1 MEKKMKHSE
10 NLVQLFDRLN
20 ELKYLFHY
28 GQKII
33 PIIQS
38 LIDFMKD
45 TVPML
50 ENINTSISDSAS
62 KIPKAQNQI
71 HDVTSATEMATIEI
85 MDIVDIISS
94 DITKIEELINILI
107 KKEERRKELFG
118 RLKGILNDNRQGL
131 ELLEELDK
139 ESSSAES
146 LSQILSLVQKTKSDA
161 YNITVALQVQ
171 DITTQQLAAV
181 NHLITSVQLRL
192 SNLVHEIDEN
202 DVEVKDKPEIII
214 PDEETFNA
222 EAKYD
227 KDSSRQQLA
236 DQLLNKTSQDEI
248 DKLFS

>member
-1 MEKKMKHSE
+1 MKHSE

-85 MDIVDIISS
+85 MDIVDVISS
-94 DITKIEELINILI
+94 DITKIEDDIKGLITR
-107 KKEERRKELFG
+107 EENRKELYTKLKIMFG
-118 RLKGILNDNRQGL
+118 DNNKGVEIVEAL
-131 ELLEELDK
+131 EK
-139 ESSSAES
+139 ESASFNQ
-146 LSQILSLVQKTKSDA
+146 LSQILSNIQKTKGDA
-161 YNITVALQVQ
+161 YNITIALQVQ

-181 NHLITSVQLRL
+181 NHLITSVQQRL
-192 SNLVHEIDEN
+192 SNLVLEIDTN
-202 DVEVKDKPEIII
+202 DLEVKEKQPEIII

-227 KDSSRQQLA
+227 KDGSRQKLA

-248 DKLFS
+248 DKLFR

>member
-1 MEKKMKHSE
+1 MKHSE

-85 MDIVDIISS
+85 MDIVDVISS
-94 DITKIEELINILI
+94 DITKIEEVMKVLIS
-107 KKEERRKELFG
+107 KEEKKKELFAQL
-118 RLKGILNDNRQGL
+118 RNILSGNQQGL
-131 ELLEELDK
+131 GLLEELDK
-139 ESSSAES
+139 ESSTSDA
-146 LSQILSLVQKTKSDA
+146 LNQIFSIIQKTKSDA

-181 NHLITSVQLRL
+181 NHLITSVQQRL
-192 SNLVHEIDEN
+192 SNLVHELDDN
-202 DVEVKDKPEIII
+202 DLEVKDKQEIIL

-227 KDSSRQQLA
+227 KDGSRQQLA

>member
-1 MEKKMKHSE
+1 MKHSE

-50 ENINTSISDSAS
+50 ENINSSISDSAN

-71 HDVTSATEMATIEI
+71 NNVTSATEMATIEI
-85 MDIVDIISS
+85 MDIVDVISN
-94 DITKIEELINILI
+94 DISKIENDIKILLN
-107 KKEERRKELFG
+107 KEEKKKELFTK
-118 RLKGILNDNRQGL
+118 LKIMFGNNKEGI

-139 ESSSAES
+139 ESFAFDS
-146 LSQILSLVQKTKSDA
+146 LNQILSVIQKTKSDA
-161 YNITVALQVQ
+161 YNITLALQVQ

-181 NHLITSVQLRL
+181 NHLITSVQQKL
-192 SNLVHEIDEN
+192 SNLVLEIDEN
-202 DVEVKDKPEIII
+202 EIEVKDKPKIVI

-227 KDSSRQQLA
+227 KDGSRQKLA
-236 DQLLNKTSQDEI
+236 DALLNKTSQDEI
-248 DKLFS
+248 DKLFL

>member
-1 MEKKMKHSE
+1 MKHSE

-50 ENINTSISDSAS
+50 ENINTSIADSAS

-85 MDIVDIISS
+85 MDIVDVISN
-94 DITKIEELINILI
+94 DISKMEEDIKILFN
-107 KKEERRKELFG
+107 KEEKKKELFTKIKIMFG
-118 RLKGILNDNRQGL
+118 SNKEGL
-131 ELLEELDK
+131 ALLDELDK
-139 ESSSAES
+139 ESSYFNA
-146 LSQILSLVQKTKSDA
+146 LSQILSTVQKTKSDA
-161 YNITVALQVQ
+161 YNITIALQVQ

-181 NHLITSVQLRL
+181 NHLITSVQQRL
-192 SNLVHEIDEN
+192 SNLVLEIDEN
-202 DVEVKDKPEIII
+202 DLEVKDKSQIVL
-214 PDEETFNA
+214 PDTETFNA

-227 KDSSRQQLA
+227 KDGSRQQLA
-236 DQLLNKTSQDEI
+236 DALLNKTSQDEI
-248 DKLFS
+248 DKLFK

>member
-1 MEKKMKHSE
+1 MKHRE

-50 ENINTSISDSAS
+50 ENINSSISDSAS

-85 MDIVDIISS
+85 MDIVDVISN
-94 DITKIEELINILI
+94 DISKIEDEISTLIA
-107 KKEERRKELFG
+107 KEERKKEIFTKLRIMFG
-118 RLKGILNDNRQGL
+118 GNN
-131 ELLEELDK
+131 EAVALLEELDK
-139 ESSSAES
+139 ETAIFNQ
-146 LSQILSLVQKTKSDA
+146 LSQILATVQKTKSDA
-161 YNITVALQVQ
+161 YNITIALQVQ

-181 NHLITSVQLRL
+181 NHLITSVQQRL
-192 SNLVHEIDEN
+192 SNLVLEIDET
-202 DVEVKDKPEIII
+202 DIDVKDRKKIVI

-227 KDSSRQQLA
+227 KDDSRQKLA

>member
-1 MEKKMKHSE
+1 MKHSE

-50 ENINTSISDSAS
+50 ENINSSISDSAS

-85 MDIVDIISS
+85 MDIVDVISN
-94 DITKIEELINILI
+94 DISKIEDEISTLIA
-107 KKEERRKELFG
+107 KEERKKEIFTKLRIMFG
-118 RLKGILNDNRQGL
+118 GNN
-131 ELLEELDK
+131 EAVALLEELDK
-139 ESSSAES
+139 ETAIFNQ
-146 LSQILSLVQKTKSDA
+146 LSQILATVQKTKSDA
-161 YNITVALQVQ
+161 YNITIALQVQ

-181 NHLITSVQLRL
+181 NHLITSVQQRL
-192 SNLVHEIDEN
+192 SNLVLEIDET
-202 DVEVKDKPEIII
+202 DIDVKDRKKIVI

-227 KDSSRQQLA
+227 KDDSRQKLA

>member
-1 MEKKMKHSE
+1 MKHSE

-71 HDVTSATEMATIEI
+71 HDVTSATELATIEI
-85 MDIVDIISS
+85 MDIVDVISG
-94 DITKIEELINILI
+94 DITKIEEVIKVLIS
-107 KKEERRKELFG
+107 KEERKRELFAKLKVILG
-118 RLKGILNDNRQGL
+118 DNADGLRLLD
-131 ELLEELDK
+131 ELDK
-139 ESSSAES
+139 ESATSES
-146 LSQILSLVQKTKSDA
+146 LNQIFSIIQKTKSDA

-181 NHLITSVQLRL
+181 NHLITSVQQRL
-192 SNLVHEIDEN
+192 SNLVHELD
-202 DVEVKDKPEIII
+202 DSDLEVKEKQQFVI

-227 KDSSRQQLA
+227 KDGSRQQLA
-236 DQLLNKTSQDEI
+236 DQLINKTSQDEI

>member
-1 MEKKMKHSE
+1 MKHSE

-71 HDVTSATEMATIEI
+71 HDVTSATELATIEI
-85 MDIVDIISS
+85 MDIVDVISG
-94 DITKIEELINILI
+94 DITKIEEVIKVLIS
-107 KKEERRKELFG
+107 KEERKKELFAK
-118 RLKGILNDNRQGL
+118 LKGILSANAEGL
-131 ELLEELDK
+131 KLLDELDK
-139 ESSSAES
+139 ESATSES
-146 LSQILSLVQKTKSDA
+146 LNQIFSIIQKTKSDA

-181 NHLITSVQLRL
+181 NHLITSVQQRL
-192 SNLVHEIDEN
+192 SNLVHELDDN
-202 DVEVKDKPEIII
+202 DLEVKDKQQFVI

-227 KDSSRQQLA
+227 KDGSRQQLA
-236 DQLLNKTSQDEI
+236 DQLINKTSQDEI

>member
-1 MEKKMKHSE
+1 MKHSE

-50 ENINTSISDSAS
+50 ENINSSISDSAS

-85 MDIVDIISS
+85 MDIVDVISN
-94 DITKIEELINILI
+94 DISKIEDEISTLIA
-107 KKEERRKELFG
+107 KEERKKEIFTKLRIMFG
-118 RLKGILNDNRQGL
+118 GNA
-131 ELLEELDK
+131 EAVALLEELDK
-139 ESSSAES
+139 ETAIFNQ
-146 LSQILSLVQKTKSDA
+146 LSQILATVQKTKSDA
-161 YNITVALQVQ
+161 YNITIALQVQ

-181 NHLITSVQLRL
+181 NHLITSVQQRL
-192 SNLVHEIDEN
+192 SNLVLEIDET
-202 DVEVKDKPEIII
+202 DIDVKDKKKIVI

-227 KDSSRQQLA
+227 KDDSRQKLA

>member
-1 MEKKMKHSE
+1 MKHSE

-50 ENINTSISDSAS
+50 ENINTSISDSAN

-85 MDIVDIISS
+85 MDIVDVISN
-94 DITKIEELINILI
+94 DISKIEEEINTLINREEK
-107 KKEERRKELFG
+107 KKELVTKLKIMLGGNKE
-118 RLKGILNDNRQGL
+118 GL
-131 ELLEELDK
+131 EILEELDK
-139 ESSSAES
+139 ESSSFNQ
-146 LSQILSLVQKTKSDA
+146 LSQILATIQKTKGDA
-161 YNITVALQVQ
+161 YNITIALQVQ

-181 NHLITSVQLRL
+181 NHLITSVQQRL
-192 SNLVHEIDEN
+192 SNLVLEIDQN
-202 DVEVKDKPEIII
+202 DIEVKDKPEIVI
-214 PDEETFNA
+214 PSEDTFNA

-227 KDSSRQQLA
+227 RDGSRQKLA
-236 DQLLNKTSQDEI
+236 DELLTKTSQDEI
-248 DKLFS
+248 DKLFR

>member
-1 MEKKMKHSE
+1 MKHSE

-50 ENINTSISDSAS
+50 ENINSSISDSAS

-85 MDIVDIISS
+85 MDIVDVISN
-94 DITKIEELINILI
+94 DISKIEDEISTLIA
-107 KKEERRKELFG
+107 KEERKKEIFTKLRIMFG
-118 RLKGILNDNRQGL
+118 GNA
-131 ELLEELDK
+131 EAVALLEELDK
-139 ESSSAES
+139 ETAIFNQ
-146 LSQILSLVQKTKSDA
+146 LSQILATVQKTKSDA
-161 YNITVALQVQ
+161 YNITIALQVQ

-181 NHLITSVQLRL
+181 NHLITSVQQRL
-192 SNLVHEIDEN
+192 SNLVLEIDET
-202 DVEVKDKPEIII
+202 DIDVKDRKKIVI

-227 KDSSRQQLA
+227 KDDSRQKLA

>member
-1 MEKKMKHSE
+1 MKHSE
-10 NLVQLFDRLN
+10 NLAQLFDRLN

-50 ENINTSISDSAS
+50 ENINTSISDSAN

-85 MDIVDIISS
+85 MDIVDVISN
-94 DITKIEELINILI
+94 DITKIEEDIKGLID
-107 KKEERRKELFG
+107 KEEKKKELFTK
-118 RLKGILNDNRQGL
+118 LKIMLNSNPKGL

-139 ESSSAES
+139 ESSTFDS
-146 LSQILSLVQKTKSDA
+146 LSQILSIIQKTKNDA

-181 NHLITSVQLRL
+181 NHLITSVQQRL
-192 SNLVHEIDEN
+192 SNLVLEIDEN
-202 DVEVKDKPEIII
+202 DLEVKEKHQFNLPEE
-214 PDEETFNA
+214 DAFNGDA
-222 EAKYD
+222 RYD
-227 KDSSRQQLA
+227 KDEGRQKLA
-236 DQLLNKTSQDEI
+236 DDLINKTSQDEI

>member
-1 MEKKMKHSE
+1 MKHSE

-50 ENINTSISDSAS
+50 ENINSSISDSAS

-85 MDIVDIISS
+85 MDIVDVISN
-94 DITKIEELINILI
+94 DISKIEDEISTLIA
-107 KKEERRKELFG
+107 KEERKKEIFTKLRIMFG
-118 RLKGILNDNRQGL
+118 GNN
-131 ELLEELDK
+131 EAVALLEELDK
-139 ESSSAES
+139 ETAIFNQ
-146 LSQILSLVQKTKSDA
+146 LSQILATVQKTKSDA
-161 YNITVALQVQ
+161 YNITIALQVQ

-181 NHLITSVQLRL
+181 NHLITSVQQRL
-192 SNLVHEIDEN
+192 SNLVLEIDET
-202 DVEVKDKPEIII
+202 DIDVKDKKKIVI

-227 KDSSRQQLA
+227 KDDSRQKLA

>member
-1 MEKKMKHSE
+1 MKHSE

-85 MDIVDIISS
+85 MDIVDVISS
-94 DITKIEELINILI
+94 DISKIEEDIKILI
-107 KKEERRKELFG
+107 DKEEKKKELFTK
-118 RLKGILNDNRQGL
+118 LKIMFGSNEQGIG
-131 ELLEELDK
+131 LLEELDK
-139 ESSSAES
+139 ETSSFNA
-146 LSQILSLVQKTKSDA
+146 LSQILSNIQKTKSDA
-161 YNITVALQVQ
+161 YNITIALQVQ

-181 NHLITSVQLRL
+181 NHLITSVQQRL
-192 SNLVHEIDEN
+192 SNLVLEIDEN
-202 DVEVKDKPEIII
+202 DLEVKDKQQIII

-236 DQLLNKTSQDEI
+236 DQLLNKTTSQDEI

>member
-1 MEKKMKHSE
+1 MKHSE

-50 ENINTSISDSAS
+50 ENINTSISDSAN

-85 MDIVDIISS
+85 MDIVDVISN
-94 DITKIEELINILI
+94 DISKIEEEINSLISREEK
-107 KKEERRKELFG
+107 KKELITKLKIMLGGNKE
-118 RLKGILNDNRQGL
+118 GIEILD
-131 ELLEELDK
+131 ELDK
-139 ESSSAES
+139 ENSIFNQ
-146 LSQILSLVQKTKSDA
+146 LSQILATVQKTKGDA
-161 YNITVALQVQ
+161 YNITIALQVQ

-181 NHLITSVQLRL
+181 NHLITSVQQRL
-192 SNLVHEIDEN
+192 SNLVLEIDTN
-202 DVEVKDKPEIII
+202 DIEVKDKPAIVI

-227 KDSSRQQLA
+227 KDASRQKLA
-236 DQLLNKTSQDEI
+236 DELLNKTSQDEI
-248 DKLFS
+248 DKLFR

>member
-1 MEKKMKHSE
+1 MKHSE

-71 HDVTSATEMATIEI
+71 HDVTSATELATIEI
-85 MDIVDIISS
+85 MDIVDVISN
-94 DITKIEELINILI
+94 DISKIEDDIKTMIN
-107 KKEERRKELFG
+107 KEEKKKELFTKLRILIG
-118 RLKGILNDNRQGL
+118 EKSNGIEIVDEL
-131 ELLEELDK
+131 EK
-139 ESSSAES
+139 ESNAFNS
-146 LSQILSLVQKTKSDA
+146 LNQILSVIQKTKSDA
-161 YNITVALQVQ
+161 YNITIALQVQ

-181 NHLITSVQLRL
+181 NHLITSVQQRL
-192 SNLVHEIDEN
+192 SNLVVELDES
-202 DVEVKDKPEIII
+202 DIEVKEQKKIII

-227 KDSSRQQLA
+227 KDESRQKLA
-236 DQLLNKTSQDEI
+236 DELLNKTSQDEI
-248 DKLFS
+248 DKLFR